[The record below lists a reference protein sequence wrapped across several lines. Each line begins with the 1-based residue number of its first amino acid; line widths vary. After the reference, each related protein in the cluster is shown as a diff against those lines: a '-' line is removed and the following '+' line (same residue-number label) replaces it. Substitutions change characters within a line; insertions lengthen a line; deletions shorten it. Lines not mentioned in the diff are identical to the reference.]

1 MPKSTG
7 ATQRRWLAA
16 LTDLPTASGREQAVV
31 AWVQS
36 WADRRGFR
44 IRPDEAGNVLI
55 RSRQRSRRQ
64 PVVAVAH
71 MDHPALV
78 VLEADARNAT
88 AELRGGVLA
97 AYLEG
102 VRLEVVTS
110 AGSVPGKVIEFDAE
124 AGRALIA
131 VRGATP
137 GDIARWHFAPDRLGF
152 RDGRLAARACD
163 DLAGAAAS
171 LVALDL
177 AADRGIHHL
186 SVLLTRAEEVGF
198 IGAIAAAKL
207 GTIPDGA
214 RVLSI
219 ECSPASA
226 DAPLGAGPVVRVGD
240 AASIFSA
247 DLTNRVSTLM
257 RASGLPHQRKLMAG
271 GSCEATALTALGINA
286 TGLSLPLAN
295 HHNMVDVAGVR
306 AGQRK
311 ARLAPEEIDMS
322 DFAGLID
329 LLIAVGSGIDRQ
341 KQTLPFSLEEIYED
355 QRHLLV

>member
-1 MPKSTG
+1 MPIK
-7 ATQRRWLAA
+7 ATHRRWLAT
-16 LTDLPTASGREQAVV
+16 LTDLPTASGREQVV
-31 AWVQS
+31 IGWVKD

-44 IRPDEAGNVLI
+44 ATQDEAGNVLI
-55 RSRQRSRRQ
+55 RSQLRSRRR

-71 MDHPALV
+71 IDHPALV
-78 VLEADARNAT
+78 VLEAGAT
-88 AELRGGVLA
+88 EAVAELRGGVLPR
-97 AYLEG
+97 YVEG
-102 VRLEVVTS
+102 ARLEVITPS
-110 AGSVPGKVIEFDAE
+110 GNVPGNVIEFDAGS
-124 AGRALIA
+124 GRARIA

-137 GDIARWHFAPDRLGF
+137 GDIARWHFSADRLGYGG
-152 RDGRLAARACD
+152 GRLAARACD

-171 LVALDL
+171 LVAMDL
-177 AADRGIHHL
+177 AAARGLHHL

-198 IGAIAAAKL
+198 VGAIAAAKL

-219 ECSPASA
+219 ECSPAST

-271 GSCEATALTALGINA
+271 GSCEATALAALGIDA
-286 TGLSLPLAN
+286 TGLCLPLEN

-306 AGQRK
+306 AGTRK
-311 ARLAPEEIDMS
+311 ARLAPEKIDMG
-322 DFAGLID
+322 DFAGLVD
-329 LLIAVGSGIDRQ
+329 LLLEVLSGIDRQ
-341 KQTLPFSLEEIYED
+341 KQSLPFSLEEIYEN